1 MREDTLICFLGP
13 LGTSDHRAIELFSG
27 IGDYVPLPMTSIS
40 EIVQTVNN
48 TPGCLGVVPLENS
61 TDGELTTISDKLI
74 FDATDIR
81 IQQECVLAEVISAY
95 GLSDISV
102 ATTVVSH
109 PQILELCSRF
119 IRERGLNTRHA
130 TSTSEACRIVGRE
143 RDVTLIAL
151 APPAVGGR
159 LGLAAYDDTVLDVP
173 EIRTRYVL
181 IGQTIAAASGF
192 DKSVFVVTPAFD
204 AVGALSGVLSSFTK
218 HSVNM
223 LSILSR
229 PLQTKIGLHSFYI
242 TCEGHIRDRALRDT
256 VESLLEAGHSVKHLG
271 SFPRW
276 KGAEVTTPFATL
288 PLGSIEP
295 DDLKKKTV
303 ADLLGV

>member
-1 MREDTLICFLGP
+1 MRDDTLICFLGP

-27 IGDYVPLPMTSIS
+27 IGDYVPLPMTSIA
-40 EIVQTVNN
+40 EIVQTVNH

-81 IQQECVLAEVISAY
+81 IQQECVLAEVICAY

-119 IRERGLNTRHA
+119 IRERGLSTRHA
-130 TSTSEACRIVGRE
+130 TSTSEACRMVGRE

-159 LGLAAYDDTVLDVP
+159 LGLIPYDDTVLDVP

-181 IGQTIAAASGF
+181 IGQSVAPASGF

-204 AVGALSGVLSSFTK
+204 AVGALSDVLSSFTK

-242 TCEGHIRDRALRDT
+242 TCEGHISDQALRDT
-256 VESLLEAGHSVKHLG
+256 VESLLKAGHSVKHLG

-276 KGAEVTTPFATL
+276 KGVEVTTPFATL

-295 DDLKKKTV
+295 DDIKEKSI